1 MALTEL
7 ERYVGG
13 SPTAAMSES
22 TLRPRT
28 ASELVDAAF
37 RIFRHHFGSYALLA
51 AVAALPGLLVN
62 VMMLAEADWGAD
74 LSALAAQD
82 PFSGWRMASSLLSFL
97 TYSVVEGVYVRLTA
111 DAYDGGTPDL
121 ADVLRRTLP
130 RIPAVIAGQVL
141 RVLAVLI
148 AALALIVPGL
158 IVLVRT
164 SFVAQANVL
173 EGAGPVAGV
182 GRSWALSKGNAWRV
196 LGGIGLA
203 WLLLF
208 VVLFGLQMVAG
219 VAGLL
224 IGGTAM
230 LMVASLVVSALGMAL
245 IYPLVPIVGTLMYF
259 DLRIRR
265 EGLDLELMADA
276 LAPAPSRI

>member
-1 MALTEL
+1 
-7 ERYVGG
+7 
-13 SPTAAMSES
+13 MSES

-37 RIFRHHFGSYALLA
+37 RIFRHHFGSFALLA

-62 VMMLAEADWGAD
+62 VLVLAEADWGAD
-74 LSALAAQD
+74 LSTLAAQN
-82 PFSGWRMASSLLSFL
+82 PFSGWRLASSVLSFV
-97 TYSVVEGVYVRLTA
+97 TYAVAEGVYVQMTA
-111 DAYDGGTPDL
+111 DAYDGGSADL

-130 RIPAVIAGQVL
+130 RIPAVIVGQVL
-141 RVLAVLI
+141 RVLTVSLATV
-148 AALALIVPGL
+148 ALVVPGL

-164 SFVAQANVL
+164 SFMAQANVL
-173 EGAGPVAGV
+173 EGAGPVAGM

-219 VAGLL
+219 IGGML

-230 LMVASLVVSALGMAL
+230 LMIASLIVSALGMAL
-245 IYPLVPIVGTLMYF
+245 IYPLVPIVSTLMYF

-265 EGLDLELMADA
+265 EGLDLELMAGA